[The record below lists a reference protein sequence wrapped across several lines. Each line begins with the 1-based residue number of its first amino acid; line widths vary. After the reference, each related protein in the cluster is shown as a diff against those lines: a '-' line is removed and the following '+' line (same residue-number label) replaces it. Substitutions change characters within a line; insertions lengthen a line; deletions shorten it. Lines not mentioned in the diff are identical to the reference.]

1 VVSFP
6 SVVKGL
12 GGTIDGGGSSANG
25 GGGGSSSSEFSVQ
38 ELRDLFAFHEGTK
51 CQTLELLQ
59 RHEKQAVTA
68 AAAAGRGANNAAS
81 GAAQALKGWGHHEPP
96 LGPLPDE
103 ALTRAQHVTASPI
116 TFVFYREGNAAV
128 PALVEEVGE
137 DASDVDDV
145 DDDEIEDDGEEEDD
159 DIGAVADSHR
169 PRQRRRISSSD
180 DDVDD
185 DDDDVM
191 DRDLAEDEDRGH
203 VDNDDD
209 DAMEEPDFDLGD
221 DSD

>member
-1 VVSFP
+1 
-6 SVVKGL
+6 
-12 GGTIDGGGSSANG
+12 
-25 GGGGSSSSEFSVQ
+25 VQ

-59 RHEKQAVTA
+59 RHEKQAVT

-116 TFVFYREGNAAV
+116 TFVFYREGNAAA

-137 DASDVDDV
+137 DESDVDGV
-145 DDDEIEDDGEEEDD
+145 DGDEIEDHGEDDDD

-169 PRQRRRISSSD
+169 SRQRRRISSSD
-180 DDVDD
+180 DDDD
-185 DDDDVM
+185 DDNVM
-191 DRDLAEDEDRGH
+191 DRDLAEDEDQGH

-209 DAMEEPDFDLGD
+209 DAMEDPDFDLGD